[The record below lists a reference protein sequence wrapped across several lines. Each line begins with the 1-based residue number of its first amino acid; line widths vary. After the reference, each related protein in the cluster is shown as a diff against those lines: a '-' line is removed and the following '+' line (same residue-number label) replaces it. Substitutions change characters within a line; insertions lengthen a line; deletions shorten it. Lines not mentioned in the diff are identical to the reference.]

1 MLTAD
6 GALDLEN
13 GSDAGRVPYSCH
25 GYKVRYAT
33 ICYKKCVFSPILL
46 VNTVHDM
53 TQYIVRFV
61 CVPLTSR
68 KIEMKEHVRT

>member
-25 GYKVRYAT
+25 GYRVCYAT
-33 ICYKKCVFSPILL
+33 LRYTCVSSPILGL
-46 VNTVHDM
+46 NT
-53 TQYIVRFV
+53 
-61 CVPLTSR
+61 
-68 KIEMKEHVRT
+68 